1 MKKNKKST
9 GRKNGKLLLLS
20 NPHHRGRRKMAEA
33 NLIGKLT
40 LKGMGCRPQKVTAID
55 GEKAKLALAH
65 IIGKAQEV
73 RYQDDKSGSG
83 TIHTFFVGNFEGVN
97 LETGD
102 VYHSGK
108 LFLPRGIS
116 ELVEAAIKE
125 AQKHDKNASISFA
138 FELRSVKA
146 NNPIGY
152 SYEARALKKPE
163 QEDELGELRKLLAA
177 PKTQHT
183 EARAS

>member
-1 MKKNKKST
+1 MKKTKKST
-9 GRKNGKLLLLS
+9 TRNGGKLLVLS
-20 NPHHRGRRKMAEA
+20 NPTRRGRAKMGEA

-40 LKGMGCRPQKVTAID
+40 LKGMGCKPQKVTALE
-55 GEKAKLALAH
+55 GERGKMALAH

-125 AQKHDKNASISFA
+125 AQKTDKNASVSFA

-177 PKTQHT
+177 PKKEHS
-183 EARAS
+183 AA